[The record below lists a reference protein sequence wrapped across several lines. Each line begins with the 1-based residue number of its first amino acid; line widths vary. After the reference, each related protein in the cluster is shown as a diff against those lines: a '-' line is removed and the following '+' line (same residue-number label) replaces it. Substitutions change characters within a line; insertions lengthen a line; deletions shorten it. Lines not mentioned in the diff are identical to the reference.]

1 MQKRF
6 RLDGRL
12 RARSGS
18 AHASV
23 TKWQPLT
30 FTSCAASAAAVVA
43 VMAGTGVGAC
53 GIEPGYLHTG
63 RGRHWGGWRVIG
75 GGLE

>member
-43 VMAGTGVGAC
+43 VMAGTGAGAC
-53 GIEPGYLHTG
+53 GIEPVYLHTG
-63 RGRHWGGWRVIG
+63 QGRHGADG
-75 GGLE
+75 E